1 MAKKDRTGNRKT
13 RDQRKQFKV
22 PELGY
27 YLIVTD
33 TEATERCFFI
43 GLHQALPEDV
53 RNKLVIKVVE
63 TKTRTMIDKCL
74 EITAYD
80 AQYRIPWIVFDRDQV
95 QGFDEII
102 KEAED
107 NGIQVGWSN
116 PCFEIWM
123 YAYFGSMPAI
133 RDSWTCC
140 SEFGRVYETKTG
152 QKYSKADEQMYGK
165 ICKAGDEEKA
175 IQIAQQKL
183 EQCKREGKTKP
194 SEMCP
199 CTTVHE
205 LVGEIKAKIKW
216 KEFAWGQK
224 KKTKTKEQYCSSY
237 KKRALQKPEIKAEYD
252 ALQPEYDIIQ
262 AMIDAR
268 VQQNMTQKD
277 LSAKTGITQADISR
291 IENGTRNPSLS
302 MVKKLAHGLGMQL
315 KLEFVPMPTKNKM

>member
-1 MAKKDRTGNRKT
+1 MAKKDRAGNRKS

-33 TEATERCFFI
+33 TEATERCFFT
-43 GLHQALPEDV
+43 GLHQTLPENV

-74 EITAYD
+74 ELTAYD

-95 QGFDEII
+95 LGFDDII
-102 KEAED
+102 AEAASK
-107 NGIQVGWSN
+107 GIQVGWFN

-133 RDSWTCC
+133 QDSWTCC

-152 QKYSKADEQMYGK
+152 QKYSKADEQMYSK

-175 IQIAQQKL
+175 LQIAQQKM
-183 EQCKREGKTKP
+183 EQCRREEKTNP
-194 SEMCP
+194 SQMCP

-205 LVGEIKAKIKW
+205 LVGEIK
-216 KEFAWGQK
+216 
-224 KKTKTKEQYCSSY
+224 
-237 KKRALQKPEIKAEYD
+237 
-252 ALQPEYDIIQ
+252 
-262 AMIDAR
+262 
-268 VQQNMTQKD
+268 
-277 LSAKTGITQADISR
+277 
-291 IENGTRNPSLS
+291 
-302 MVKKLAHGLGMQL
+302 
-315 KLEFVPMPTKNKM
+315 NKVNL